1 MQALLIINGTDIS
14 AYLAEG
20 GITQSPIYRQD
31 RTVTTLDGI
40 EHRSNIQKVQ
50 LAVEFTRMRAE
61 QLYTI
66 AGLIT
71 QPSSVTYLDLSGSVL
86 TKNFW
91 VEGPEMTQQKYES
104 GITWVDGGSMT
115 LVER

>member
-1 MQALLIINGTDIS
+1 MQAQLIINGTDIS

-50 LAVEFTRMRAE
+50 ENVDRVKGELDELKASLAECIGKLE
-61 QLYTI
+61 N
-66 AGLIT
+66 
-71 QPSSVTYLDLSGSVL
+71 S
-86 TKNFW
+86 K
-91 VEGPEMTQQKYES
+91 
-104 GITWVDGGSMT
+104 
-115 LVER
+115 